1 MTAARRTIALSA
13 LTLGALAP
21 AVHAAPVTEIGGFD
35 AAVKGSCPAKPCNVL
50 SRTTGFQAKVGDQRG
65 LMAAPAD
72 GRLVAFTVAL
82 GKPGKKQTQ
91 FFADQKLGATPSV
104 QLTVLDPGKKLQFR
118 TVAQSGSV
126 DPTPF
131 FGTTA
136 TFPLGRTL
144 QIRKGQLVGITT
156 TSWVPL
162 MQLAQPSTSSWRASR
177 DKGTC
182 DDFVTQRSQAARQG
196 SRYYCLY
203 RGVRLAYSATFIPD
217 PVKPTR

>member
-1 MTAARRTIALSA
+1 MTAARRTIALA
-13 LTLGALAP
+13 AVTLGALAP

-35 AAVKGSCPAKPCNVL
+35 ETVKGSCPGKPCNVL

-65 LMAAPAD
+65 LMAAPAN

-91 FFADQKLGATPSV
+91 FFADQKLGAAASI
-104 QLTVLDPGKKLQFR
+104 QLTVLDPDAKLQFR
-118 TVAQSGSV
+118 TVAQSGPI

-136 TFPLGRTL
+136 TFPLGKTL

-162 MQLAQPSTSSWRASR
+162 MQLGQPSTSSWRASR
-177 DKGTC
+177 DKGSC
-182 DDFVTQRSQAARQG
+182 DDFVSQRSQAVKQDARF
-196 SRYYCLY
+196 YCLY

-217 PVKPTR
+217 PVKPS